1 MQDSPV
7 DVIVSPVELGLTTL
21 TAKGIVNKYDGEDPL
36 TLSYLQFPDG
46 KTGRHSCDP
55 VTVLYM
61 LYGVCDY
68 FTESNKGKMTVC
80 DNGATYFTEDA
91 CGNCTWLCQRVLDN
105 ETEEQSRFRVAKR
118 IDDAVGSIMK

>member
-1 MQDSPV
+1 LQDSPV

-21 TAKGIVNKYDGEDPL
+21 TAKNIVNKYNGQDPL
-36 TLSYLQFPDG
+36 TFSYLQFPDG

-68 FTESNKGKMTVC
+68 FTESKKGNMTVC

-91 CGNCTWLCQRVLDN
+91 GGNCTWLSQRVLDN
-105 ETEEQSRFRVAKR
+105 ETEEQSRARVAKLM
-118 IDDAVGSIMK
+118 DSAVESIMK